1 MALNF
6 KRKMEIKMIKKLNSQ
21 KAEEDGH
28 VSILA
33 QKIEQTEQMG
43 RDLLV
48 LLEGFQEAPVGE
60 VVAE

>member
-1 MALNF
+1 
-6 KRKMEIKMIKKLNSQ
+6 MEIKMIKKLNSQ